1 MVVKSSL
8 LGTWKQTLW
17 TRLFSGFSR
26 ALSSTQKDNIIL
38 TNAFI
43 TEQCCN
49 GRLGVARDVFDR
61 MPNRTLVS
69 WNTMIS
75 GYSKRGRYEEALS
88 LVSMMQKGNT
98 RLNETTFSTILTV
111 CRRSGSMDE
120 GKDVH
125 CLVVKSGFESFE
137 LVGSALLRMPSEF
150 LTSFVSKN
158 TVVGLWRFH
167 LKS

>member
-1 MVVKSSL
+1 MDQIIFGIFSSFVEYS
-8 LGTWKQTLW
+8 KRQHHSHK
-17 TRLFSGFSR
+17 R
-26 ALSSTQKDNIIL
+26 
-38 TNAFI
+38 FI

-49 GRLGVARDVFDR
+49 GRLDVTRDVFDR

-88 LVSMMQKGNT
+88 LVSMMQRGNT
-98 RLNETTFSTILTV
+98 RLNETTFSTILSV

-125 CLVVKSGFESFE
+125 CLVVKSD
-137 LVGSALLRMPSEF
+137 
-150 LTSFVSKN
+150 
-158 TVVGLWRFH
+158 
-167 LKS
+167 